1 VTATPDHREFVEAYR
16 AGQLHVAVDPA
27 LAARFVS
34 SRLLLP
40 FVAMP
45 VIGIGIALCL
55 VGHYIAGGIVLALG
69 IAGPRLVKRSAAHF
83 VVTQALDDPRF
94 YNDAVAAGILRI
106 DFSAAGNTTP

>member
-1 VTATPDHREFVEAYR
+1 MNATPDHREFVEAYR
-16 AGQLHVAVDPA
+16 AGRLQVTVDPA

-55 VGHYIAGGIVLALG
+55 VGHYIVGGSVLALG
-69 IAGPRLVKRSAAHF
+69 IVGPRFVKRSAAHF

-94 YNDAVAAGILRI
+94 YGDAVAAGILRI
-106 DFSAAGNTTP
+106 DSPRPGNTAS